1 MAKLNVKT
9 TPSNNTVVQGQAL
22 TASITSTIGTGI
34 FVTDDVSLSNSLETI
49 FGNTQNLPDNNKN
62 VVDNI
67 VDLDNKIDTTKTGLT
82 QDMDA
87 KIAIAKQDISTSVLT
102 DVDQKILDAKTDID
116 NTVDQTLKPLQT
128 KVRDLEQGVQ
138 TLDTDTKQMFKL
150 FNQDLNTKFNQLDN
164 KLVTEVGNV
173 TNGIDGRITVQVSQL
188 STDINNKLQQFDT
201 KVTQDLDDAK
211 QELNDKIDNL
221 PSSTPAIN
229 ALEQRLDTVEPK
241 VDTLENNFTSLESK
255 HNTLSRKVTTVE
267 NDLNNQITK
276 LNRLEG
282 TVNTEIKKIP
292 TLASNVRDIDTKVDD
307 NLNIVKQKVT
317 EINDKVDQEL
327 LKVNQSINKIGPL
340 ETKVNDHANRLQAV
354 ETKSDNNEQT
364 LNTLSPKVQVAEQKS
379 IEALNIANKNTQK
392 VTAVEGNV
400 TQLESD
406 LQDTNNNLSDLSN
419 KADSNLAEITKLKQ
433 KDTDL
438 DQKIDGVD
446 AKITPLS
453 QKVDQNTAKVT
464 TVESNLNK
472 LTTKVSTV
480 EQKANEVDTVKANV
494 STLEGKVDQGLQDV
508 RTSVAGVV
516 QEQTALKQSLQ
527 LVSGNVTTLEQT
539 VTQLENKV
547 QNGNQSVSG
556 LEARVQANETKITA
570 TEQGIQLGLAGLD
583 AANKKTLQIESD
595 LSSTTQK
602 VDALDPKVS
611 TLEQSVQ
618 SLQPKVNANTQS
630 IQDLT
635 TKVTDVTQQATDL
648 DNKIDTVD
656 AKIDPLSKKLT
667 QVEATVATN
676 TQTANSALQKATNVE
691 SIANGLDGR
700 VSANEGNINTLQ
712 TSVSDLETV
721 RDDIKQDI
729 KDLQLKDT
737 TLEANYSVLNNK
749 VTANETNVNKLNNKV
764 SSLEQKDQALEQA
777 IQTTDG
783 KIDPIKQSVT
793 ALTQKVTGFE
803 ATLNTATGKIT
814 DLESKDSDLEAKD
827 TQIEQSVTT
836 LTQKVTTVEQT
847 ANSANQL
854 ATSVNGEVTTLKQTV
869 ADHTQTLGQLDTTID
884 GKVQALD
891 TKLSATISGLDT
903 KVQANTGKVSQVE
916 TNLQGI
922 DTRVGQV
929 ETDLNNLTS
938 TVDSNR
944 QTLEQSIHD
953 VNSDLGTKID
963 TINNT
968 TIPDL
973 DTKLDTKIDRT
984 KSDINV
990 ETNAKLRQLDN
1001 KLSLKIDAI
1010 PGVGDDN
1017 GFSQFNT
1024 KVFKYKESIAGLDPD
1039 ILTNDHGPVYRI
1051 PSVRIGDD
1059 GVIHLTCD
1067 VRESGGDQERIEVVY
1082 ARSFD
1087 GGKTWDKKVVGRR
1100 LKTGNNVDEATSRV
1114 MDPTLLYAGNGNLY
1128 ILAGRWT
1135 KGSSNWTQNQDS
1147 KNNWDAALLIKSTDN
1162 GETWEQHTIGHPT
1175 VNDPEGTHI
1184 DVINIPANCKGFLGG
1199 IDAGLRHSSGKLIFA
1214 IQFTKDVNGEC
1225 NSALLFSDD
1234 GIRWSFSTGAT
1245 EGINY
1250 EPAIMELPDGKI
1262 VIHCRSEDPDAVVN
1276 GKAVKKAFIT
1286 PDMGA
1291 NFFPYSPLNKIIGS
1305 NTGSTGGHKSE
1316 GGLFAN
1322 RTINGRW
1329 IIGACYPQNTVD
1341 SNLGNGTNDYGRNQI
1356 TLYAVNPVKHKKI
1369 PLQMIYYKSGAST
1382 SQTDTTPTYT
1392 GTPYGGYSA
1401 LTYKA
1406 CVDGEYLVCAY
1417 EDALGISI
1425 KNLSDLIPRLEDYC
1439 DPRDRIIKDR
1449 FRDYYFMA
1457 DTTNLPL
1464 NNVVTCLDGKG
1475 RYFSNFVVRGFEN
1488 NDTITRSSL
1497 VKNGYRFK
1505 ITNKSSNRTSNGLR
1519 SWIRLPMTA
1528 TEMTVSLQI
1537 ALPSPLSVGITNN
1550 AWFPVYKFGFD
1561 QYGANWLAGI
1571 NLEIPANGQNVRVEL
1586 VRGRQGQNLLGWPE
1600 FEYDRVYHMVVEYD
1614 AAGIHLYVDGLHF
1627 GSVPYDTGYNFAS
1640 ITTGTNAICFGGDWF
1655 QKEYISEIGNFYV
1668 FMRKLT
1674 DLEKRYGMYKRSDPI
1689 TSSSFETM
1697 IELNEVLRNQI
1708 RELQMEVRRAKTI
1721 AIYPDFV
1728 NVPQT
1733 EFLKL
1738 NYIPYNFKHNI
1749 SKNELVLYDDCPT
1762 YFKRENTIITGFGPD
1777 TTAAQND
1784 STSGY
1789 VTTGD
1794 GYLFIGRMQ
1803 NTHTVDV
1810 RSLGLNSQEGYSVEY
1825 RWKIAGTVVRSQ
1837 PDSVC
1842 FYMNPGNVFLPGQ
1855 SFIGNGSFLLKS
1867 ARSSTVTSQKLV
1879 LQGGFNSSNTLNNE
1893 FGDIAPDTLC
1903 KMMIVVSG
1911 RSFKIY
1917 IDGVEVKSETL
1928 LIDWTVGQIGF
1939 IRNNNNQIFT
1949 GIEVHGLK
1957 AWNKALTPQEVQQ
1970 MANL

>member
-1 MAKLNVKT
+1 MPKTLNT
-9 TPSNNTVVQGQAL
+9 QSNPTNNQVAQNQPLTV
-22 TASITSTIGTGI
+22 SIKSTLGSGI
-34 FVTDDVSLSNSLETI
+34 FVTDDVSLAQSLENI
-49 FGNTQNLPDNNKN
+49 LGSNQDLPDNNKN
-62 VVDNI
+62 IVENI
-67 VDLDNKIDTTKTGLT
+67 KDLDLKIDSTKSDLIQDTDNKIDT
-82 QDMDA
+82 
-87 KIAIAKQDISTSVLT
+87 AKQSLKTTITADVTAT
-102 DVDQKILDAKTDID
+102 VDQKLGQMQTDLENNIDGKVQPLKTSVAQLTKTVTD
-116 NTVDQTLKPLQT
+116 NDTQT
-128 KVRDLEQGVQ
+128 KEHLKLLNQDVDSKYSQLESTVNQEVQ
-138 TLDTDTKQMFKL
+138 TLSQAVEGKIQLESSKVVNLLTSKINLVESKIPSLTPVTD
-150 FNQDLNTKFNQLDN
+150 
-164 KLVTEVGNV
+164 
-173 TNGIDGRITVQVSQL
+173 
-188 STDINNKLQQFDT
+188 
-201 KVTQDLDDAK
+201 
-211 QELNDKIDNL
+211 
-221 PSSTPAIN
+221 
-229 ALEQRLDTVEPK
+229 RLDIIEPK
-241 VDTLENNFTSLESK
+241 VDLIDRVQTD
-255 HNTLSRKVTTVE
+255 LS
-267 NDLNNQITK
+267 DL
-276 LNRLEG
+276 
-282 TVNTEIKKIP
+282 
-292 TLASNVRDIDTKVDD
+292 DTKVDKKVKSLESSLSSVEQEQTH
-307 NLNIVKQKVT
+307 LNQSFSTLENTTTSLGNDLGTIKQSLQTLDQKT
-317 EINDKVDQEL
+317 DTLNTDLTAEIQKLDKKFTPALGKIDPL
-327 LKVNQSINKIGPL
+327 KLKVEGLDTKLTAVDNKADTNLQSIQTLTGSLGTLEQSVQQL
-340 ETKVNDHANRLQAV
+340 ETKVTNNNQNVTGLTNKIQTVEQKLTTLENTVPTLEQKDADIEQSVQDTNANLDNVKLSVTGLEGKVNQNIQDIQQSTTKADNALQ
-354 ETKSDNNEQT
+354 
-364 LNTLSPKVQVAEQKS
+364 KVQQ
-379 IEALNIANKNTQK
+379 IEAELGKTKKTLTTVSNKVDT
-392 VTAVEGNV
+392 VEGNLTTTTDKLNVLEPKV
-400 TQLESD
+400 TD
-406 LQDTNNNLSDLSN
+406 NTD
-419 KADSNLAEITKLKQ
+419 AITLLKD
-433 KDTDL
+433 KDTAL
-438 DQKIDGVD
+438 EQNISTVD
-446 AKITPLS
+446 AKITPLT
-453 QKVDQNTAKVT
+453 Q
-464 TVESNLNK
+464 K
-472 LTTKVSTV
+472 LTVV
-480 EQKANEVDTVKANV
+480 ENVANQAKQKAE
-494 STLEGKVDQGLQDV
+494 
-508 RTSVAGVV
+508 
-516 QEQTALKQSLQ
+516 
-527 LVSGNVTTLEQT
+527 TLEQNLAPLEQSIT
-539 VTQLENKV
+539 TVNQELGRVKQSVTQMNQTV
-547 QNGNQSVSG
+547 QNNTQLVTALDS
-556 LEARVQANETKITA
+556 RVQANETKITA
-570 TEQGIQLGLAGLD
+570 TEQGLQLGLAGLD
-583 AANKKTLQIESD
+583 TATKKITQVES
-595 LSSTTQK
+595 TVNNNRQR
-602 VDALDPKVS
+602 LDTVEPRID
-611 TLEQSVQ
+611 TLEQN
-618 SLQPKVNANTQS
+618 L
-630 IQDLT
+630 
-635 TKVTDVTQQATDL
+635 
-648 DNKIDTVD
+648 
-656 AKIDPLSKKLT
+656 
-667 QVEATVATN
+667 
-676 TQTANSALQKATNVE
+676 
-691 SIANGLDGR
+691 
-700 VSANEGNINTLQ
+700 
-712 TSVSDLETV
+712 
-721 RDDIKQDI
+721 
-729 KDLQLKDT
+729 
-737 TLEANYSVLNNK
+737 
-749 VTANETNVNKLNNKV
+749 
-764 SSLEQKDQALEQA
+764 
-777 IQTTDG
+777 QTTDG
-783 KIDPIKQSVT
+783 KIDPLKQSVAT
-793 ALTQKVTGFE
+793 LTQKVTGVE
-803 ATLNTATGKIT
+803 GTLNTVQGKIT

-847 ANSANQL
+847 ANNANQL

-869 ADHTQTLGQLDTTID
+869 ADHTQTLGQLDATID

-903 KVQANTGKVSQVE
+903 KVQANTGKVNQVE

-953 VNSDLGTKID
+953 VNTDLSAKID

-973 DTKLDTKIDRT
+973 DTRLDTKIDRT
-984 KSDINV
+984 KSDVTV

-1010 PGVGDDN
+1010 SNGGDDN

-1024 KVFKYKESIAGLDPD
+1024 KVFKYKEAILGLDPD
-1039 ILTNDHGPVYRI
+1039 LGRNDHGPVYRI

-1147 KNNWDAALLIKSTDN
+1147 KNNWDAALMIKSTDN

-1175 VNDPEGTHI
+1175 VNDPEGNHI
-1184 DVINIPANCKGFLGG
+1184 DVINIPSTCKGFLGG

-1225 NSALLFSDD
+1225 KSALLYSDD
-1234 GIRWSFSTGAT
+1234 GVRWSFSTGAT
-1245 EGINY
+1245 PGINY

-1276 GKAVKKAFIT
+1276 GKAMKKAFIT

-1291 NFFPYSPLNKIIGS
+1291 NFFPYSPLDKVIGS

-1341 SNLGNGTNDYGRNQI
+1341 GNLGNSTSDYGRNQI
-1356 TLYAVNPVKHKKI
+1356 TFYGVNPVKHKKT

-1401 LTYKA
+1401 LSYKA

-1439 DPRDRIIKDR
+1439 DPRERIIKDR
-1449 FRDYYFMA
+1449 FRDYYFTA

-1464 NNVVTCLDGKG
+1464 NNFVTCYDNKG

-1488 NDTITRSSL
+1488 NDSIRPSSI

-1505 ITNKSSNRTSNGLR
+1505 IINKSSNKTNNGLR
-1519 SWIRLPMTA
+1519 AWIRLPMNA
-1528 TEMTVSLQI
+1528 TEMSISLQI
-1537 ALPSPLSVGITNN
+1537 ALPSPLSEGITNN
-1550 AWFPVYKFGFD
+1550 PWLPVYKFGFD
-1561 QYGANWLAGI
+1561 QYGANWLAGV
-1571 NLEIPANGQNVRVEL
+1571 NLEIPSNGQNVRVEL
-1586 VRGRQGQNLLGWPE
+1586 VRGRQGQNILGWPD
-1600 FEYDRVYHMVVEYD
+1600 FQYDKVYHMVVEYD
-1614 AAGIHLYVDGLHF
+1614 LSGIHLYIDGIHY
-1627 GSVPYDTGYNFAS
+1627 GSSTYDNGFNFAS
-1640 ITTGTNAICFGGDWF
+1640 ITAGTNAICFGGDWF
-1655 QKEYISEIGNFYV
+1655 QKEYLSEIGNFYV

-1674 DLEKRYGMYKRSDPI
+1674 DHEKMYGIYKRSDPI
-1689 TSSSFETM
+1689 TYSSFETM
-1697 IELNEVLRNQI
+1697 IEINEVLRKQI
-1708 RELQMEVRRAKTI
+1708 RELQSEVRRAKAI

-1733 EFLKL
+1733 DFLKL
-1738 NYIPYNFKHNI
+1738 NYIPYHFKHNN
-1749 SKNELVLYDDCPT
+1749 SKNDLVLYDNCPT
-1762 YFKRENTIITGFGPD
+1762 YFKRENTIITGFGPN
-1777 TTAAQND
+1777 TTASQND

-1794 GYLFIGRMQ
+1794 GYIFIGRMQ
-1803 NTHTVDV
+1803 NSHTVDV

-1855 SFIGNGSFLLKS
+1855 TFIGNGSFLLKS
-1867 ARSSTVTSQKLV
+1867 GRSSTVTSQKLV

-1893 FGDIAPDTLC
+1893 FGDIAPNTLC
-1903 KMMIVVSG
+1903 KMMVVVNG

-1917 IDGVEVKSETL
+1917 IDGREVKSETIM
-1928 LIDWTVGQIGF
+1928 IDWIVGQIGF

-1957 AWNKALTPQEVQQ
+1957 AWNRALTPQEVQQ
-1970 MANL
+1970 MARL